1 MEEDTIRRAEKTQVS
16 SKLLGFPRFLVDE
29 EFWGQPLHYN
39 AELRQRIIGTD
50 MS

>member
-1 MEEDTIRRAEKTQVS
+1 MEQDTIRRAEKTQVS
-16 SKLLGFPRFLVDE
+16 SKLLGFPRFLVDK
-29 EFWGQPLHYN
+29 EFWGQCLQYN